1 MPLANKSYWYYDTLG
16 PDNAEFVRE
25 QREVSMVTRIRDWD
39 ADSNDYYIIEFKSVF
54 ALNLARLTDD
64 IPADIF
70 TKIKDPNSQCYM
82 ILENFHEG
90 FNRIIPEIYAFV
102 IDKYKIPAAKVIL
115 WSGALDIQKQI
126 DEYALNTG
134 KEKFKYASM
143 IEFEFSVQSDYFGMF
158 DPKGGAGGF
167 TFNTL
172 ESKPY
177 PKKYLN
183 FNRRWRLHRPLLT
196 ALLKCV
202 DRLDDGYVSLS
213 LADDSRGWDTELDY
227 IVHEAELFHTG
238 VGAVLHHNKSKIANI
253 GNLTLDKPDLSIN
266 QAALEITKEIQHMY
280 ENTYFSVVSETIFF
294 TDYWGWEDSCFLSE
308 KIFKAILFRHPFVLV
323 ATPHTLKH
331 LRAIGYK
338 TYSPVIDESYDSV
351 EDNYERLIAITKE
364 IDRLCKLKGEA
375 LDDYLKYCKEI
386 ADHNYKLLTTKKQ
399 FIYNHYD
406 L

>member
-1 MPLANKSYWYYDTLG
+1 MPLVNKSYWYYDTLG

-39 ADSNDYYIIEFKSVF
+39 VDSNDYYIIEFKSVF

-158 DPKGGAGGF
+158 DPKGGPGGF

-202 DRLDDGYVSLS
+202 D
-213 LADDSRGWDTELDY
+213 
-227 IVHEAELFHTG
+227 
-238 VGAVLHHNKSKIANI
+238 
-253 GNLTLDKPDLSIN
+253 
-266 QAALEITKEIQHMY
+266 
-280 ENTYFSVVSETIFF
+280 
-294 TDYWGWEDSCFLSE
+294 
-308 KIFKAILFRHPFVLV
+308 
-323 ATPHTLKH
+323 
-331 LRAIGYK
+331 
-338 TYSPVIDESYDSV
+338 
-351 EDNYERLIAITKE
+351 
-364 IDRLCKLKGEA
+364 
-375 LDDYLKYCKEI
+375 
-386 ADHNYKLLTTKKQ
+386 
-399 FIYNHYD
+399 
-406 L
+406 